1 MGRDLPLGIDSLL
14 LFGPTLVAKA
24 IDPPLF
30 FCYINGLLLVVG
42 PAGHKA
48 ALLANG
54 FPENDRSGTNLPSHL
69 DLLAG
74 ITLGHHG
81 E

>member
-1 MGRDLPLGIDSLL
+1 MGRDLPPGIDSFL

-30 FCYINGLLLVVG
+30 LCYLDGLLLVVG
-42 PAGHKA
+42 PASYKA
-48 ALLANG
+48 ALLTNG
-54 FPENDRSGTNLPSHL
+54 FPDNDRSGTNLPSHL

-74 ITLGHHG
+74 IASGHHG

>member
-1 MGRDLPLGIDSLL
+1 MGRYLPLGTDSLL

-30 FCYINGLLLVVG
+30 FCYIDGLLLVVG

-48 ALLANG
+48 ALLTNG
-54 FPENDRSGTNLPSHL
+54 FPKNDCSGTNLPSHF

-74 ITLGHHG
+74 IFKSP
-81 E
+81 

>member
-14 LFGPTLVAKA
+14 IPYPALVAKA

-30 FCYINGLLLVVG
+30 FCYIDGLLLVVG

-48 ALLANG
+48 TPLANG

-74 ITLGHHG
+74 IVLGHHG